1 MATPD
6 PAGGAS
12 TERLRDAVAAR
23 ISAIG
28 LRPVAREIALDP
40 KAVTKFLAGARP
52 RAATRQKLVRWY
64 IQVVAAQAGS
74 TDTFAAAAA
83 IEVLLRD
90 LAPDQHPAGF
100 AELLESVAQVY
111 SRRNTPLPA
120 WLSVLATP
128 TAAVE
133 LEPHD

>member
-6 PAGGAS
+6 PAGGVS
-12 TERLRDAVAAR
+12 TERLRDAVATR
-23 ISAIG
+23 IGAVG
-28 LRPVAREIALDP
+28 LRPVARELTLDP

-64 IQVVAAQAGS
+64 VQVVAAQAEA

-90 LAPDQHPAGF
+90 LAPEQHLAGF

-120 WLSVLATP
+120 WLSVLAAP
-128 TAAVE
+128 PAVE